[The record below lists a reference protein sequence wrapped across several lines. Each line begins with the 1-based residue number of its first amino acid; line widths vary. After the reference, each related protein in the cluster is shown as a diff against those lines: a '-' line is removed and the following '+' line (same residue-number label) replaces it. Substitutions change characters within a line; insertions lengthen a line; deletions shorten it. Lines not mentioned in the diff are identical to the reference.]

1 VTRTAV
7 SSPAG
12 VRTAEGGKGESGSGH
27 TVVPSSRIS
36 YAVAVPGVSP
46 LTGTSA

>member
-1 VTRTAV
+1 MSSV

-12 VRTAEGGKGESGSGH
+12 GRITDGGNGESGSGH
-27 TVVPSSRIS
+27 TRAPSSSTS

-46 LTGTSA
+46 VTGTSA